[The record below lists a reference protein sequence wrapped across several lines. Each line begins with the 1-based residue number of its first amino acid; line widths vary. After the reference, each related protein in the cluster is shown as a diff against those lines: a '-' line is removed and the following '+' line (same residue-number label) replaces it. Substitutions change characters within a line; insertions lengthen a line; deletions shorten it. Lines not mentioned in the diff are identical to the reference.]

1 MEKRLILAL
10 VLSIAVIFFWTTFIA
25 KPPER
30 EPPPMQAPTPLPAV
44 AGEAV
49 REAAPPE
56 VPFVEAPVTVVEEE
70 LPPEEIVH
78 IESDQMRLELS
89 DVGGT
94 IKKLVLKKS
103 GVVKKESY
111 ELVEETLPEFRPF
124 AMKRSSRLKYN
135 AEKTSARG
143 VTYTVRTDEGIE
155 ITKRI
160 KLSDEP
166 YVISMDLTLRNP
178 GGEIVSAGEIDV
190 VCGTIF
196 GLKTGRYASLGV
208 DYFAGDKVKRLKE
221 GHLKKQ
227 KGGIAGETVG
237 ASWVAA
243 KNSFFALILIPGAI
257 TRSVFYGTYPVSAEP
272 PRSSAMIG
280 LDLPSPAIDPGREV
294 SYSFRLYAGPKDY
307 DLLKA
312 MEPPLGEVMGFGFFG
327 PLSKIILASLKFF
340 YGICGNYGVAII
352 LLTIAIRI
360 VLFPLNQKSF
370 KSMKKMQDLA
380 PLLEPLKEK
389 YKKDPK
395 KLQAETMALYKKHG
409 VNPMSGCFPMLLQ
422 MPILIAFFQ
431 TLRSSV
437 MLWGAHFLWIKDLS
451 EPDAIYTLPQSLP
464 FIGNNVNLLPILMLV
479 VFVLQQKMSPAAMGG
494 GGAQAAQQQKMMSTM
509 MPIIFG
515 VLFYNMPSGLVLY
528 FTVSTLL
535 GILQQWLVRRGT
547 PGGVPPEKKR

>member
-1 MEKRLILAL
+1 MEKRLIVAL
-10 VLSIAVIFFWTTFIA
+10 VLSIAVVFLWTTFIA
-25 KPPER
+25 KPPKRQE
-30 EPPPMQAPTPLPAV
+30 ELVPDPTPAV
-44 AGEAV
+44 VASQEAAVGEAPP
-49 REAAPPE
+49 AAPVEEQSTPPVQE
-56 VPFVEAPVTVVEEE
+56 VP
-70 LPPEEIVH
+70 PEQITFL
-78 IESDQMRLELS
+78 ESDEMRVELS

-94 IKKLVLKKS
+94 IRRLTLKRTA
-103 GVVKKESY
+103 VVKKESY

-124 AMKRSSRLKYN
+124 ALRESARLKFSVRD
-135 AEKTSARG
+135 ADERG
-143 VTYTVRTDEGIE
+143 VTYVGRTPEGLE

-160 KLSDEP
+160 GFSDEP
-166 YVISMDLTLRNP
+166 YVLTMALSLKET
-178 GGEIVSAGEIDV
+178 GAGPRRIDI
-190 VCGTIF
+190 VCGTVF

-208 DYFAGDKVKRLKE
+208 DYLAGEKVKRLKE

-227 KGGIAGETVG
+227 KGELAGESAPV
-237 ASWVAA
+237 AWAAA
-243 KNSFFALILIPGAI
+243 KNSFFSLILIPE
-257 TRSVFYGTYPVSAEP
+257 TRSQSVFYGTYAAPSGEP
-272 PRSSAMIG
+272 RPNAMAGLGIG
-280 LDLPSPAIDPGREV
+280 APTAGSGNEITRH
-294 SYSFRLYAGPKDY
+294 FKFYAGPKDY
-307 DLLKA
+307 DILRGMGMKLD
-312 MEPPLGEVMGFGFFG
+312 EVMGLGWFA
-327 PLSKIILASLKFF
+327 PLSKIILRSLKFF

-464 FIGNNVNLLPILMLV
+464 IIGNNVNLLPILMLI
-479 VFVLQQKMSPAAMGG
+479 VFVLQQKMSPASMGG
-494 GGAQAAQQQKMMSTM
+494 GSAQAAQQQKMMSMM
-509 MPIIFG
+509 MPIVFG

-528 FTVSTLL
+528 FTVSTVL
-535 GILQQWLVRRGT
+535 GIGQQWLVRRGSST
-547 PGGVPPEKKR
+547 VPAVARKS

>member
-1 MEKRLILAL
+1 MEKRLIFAL
-10 VLSIAVIFFWTTFIA
+10 MISIVVVFVWTTFVV
-25 KPPER
+25 KPPKR
-30 EPPPMQAPTPLPAV
+30 ESPPLQPPTPVPEAW
-44 AGEAV
+44 AREAV
-49 REAAPPE
+49 ETAPPSVAAPQ
-56 VPFVEAPVTVVEEE
+56 ALVEEE
-70 LPPEEIVH
+70 LPPEEIVY
-78 IESDQMRLELS
+78 IESDEMRVELS

-94 IKKLVLKKS
+94 VRKVVLKRS

-111 ELVEETLPEFRPF
+111 DLVEETLPEFRPF
-124 AMKRSSRLKYN
+124 ALSKSARLKY
-135 AEKTSARG
+135 AAGEATARS
-143 VTYTVRTDEGIE
+143 VTYKVCTENGLE

-160 KLSDEP
+160 GFSDEP
-166 YVISMDLTLRNP
+166 YVITMDLALRNAS
-178 GGEIVSAGEIDV
+178 GEFLPVGEIDA
-190 VCGTIF
+190 VCGTVF

-208 DYFAGDKVKRLKE
+208 DYFTGEKVKRLKE
-221 GHLKKQ
+221 GRLKKL
-227 KGGIAGETVG
+227 KGAIGSEPAE

-243 KNSFFALILIPGAI
+243 KNSFFALVMIPEVPS
-257 TRSVFYGTYPVSAEP
+257 RRVFYGTYPVPADA
-272 PRSSAMIG
+272 PRSSAMSG
-280 LDLPSPAIDPGREV
+280 LGMQLPEIAPDREV
-294 SYSFRLYAGPKDY
+294 AYSFRLYAGPKDY
-307 DLLKA
+307 DLLKS
-312 MEPPLGEVMGFGFFG
+312 MEPPLGDVMGFGFFG

-389 YKKDPK
+389 YKKDAK

-451 EPDAIYTLPQSLP
+451 EPDAIYTLQQSLP
-464 FIGNNVNLLPILMLV
+464 IIGNNINLLPILMLV
-479 VFVLQQKMSPAAMGG
+479 VFVLQQKMSPAGMGG

-547 PGGVPPEKKR
+547 TGPPLPVKKH

>member
-1 MEKRLILAL
+1 MEKRLIVAL
-10 VLSIAVIFFWTTFIA
+10 VLSIAVVFLWTTFVA
-25 KPPER
+25 KPPKKQDGLV
-30 EPPPMQAPTPLPAV
+30 PDPTPAAGLLEADV
-44 AGEAV
+44 GEAPP
-49 REAAPPE
+49 APPAEEQSLPPVQE
-56 VPFVEAPVTVVEEE
+56 VP
-70 LPPEEIVH
+70 PEQITLL
-78 IESDQMRLELS
+78 ESDEMKVELS

-94 IKKLVLKKS
+94 IRRLTLKRTE
-103 GVVKKESY
+103 VVKKESY

-124 AMKRSSRLKYN
+124 AMRESARLKFSVRD
-135 AEKTSARG
+135 ADERG
-143 VTYTVRTDEGIE
+143 VTYVGRRPDGLE

-160 KLSDEP
+160 GFSDEP
-166 YVISMDLTLRNP
+166 YVLTMDLSLKET
-178 GGEIVSAGEIDV
+178 GAGPRRIDI
-190 VCGTIF
+190 VCGTVF

-208 DYFAGDKVKRLKE
+208 DYLAGEKVKSLKE

-227 KGGIAGETVG
+227 KGELAGES
-237 ASWVAA
+237 ASVAWVAA
-243 KNSFFALILIPGAI
+243 KNSFFSLILIPE
-257 TRSVFYGTYPVSAEP
+257 TLSQSVFYGTYAAPSGE
-272 PRSSAMIG
+272 PRSNAMAGLGIG
-280 LDLPSPAIDPGREV
+280 APAADSGNEV
-294 SYSFRLYAGPKDY
+294 TCRFRFYAGPKDY
-307 DLLKA
+307 DILRGMGMKLD
-312 MEPPLGEVMGFGFFG
+312 EVMGLGWFA
-327 PLSKIILASLKFF
+327 PVSKIILRSLKFF
-340 YGICGNYGVAII
+340 YSICGNYGVAII

-464 FIGNNVNLLPILMLV
+464 LIGNNVNLLPILMLV
-479 VFVLQQKMSPAAMGG
+479 VFVLQQKMSPTGMGG
-494 GGAQAAQQQKMMSTM
+494 GTAQAAQQQKMMSMM
-509 MPIIFG
+509 MPIVFG

-528 FTVSTLL
+528 FTVSTVL
-535 GILQQWLVRRGT
+535 GIGQQWLVRRGAST
-547 PGGVPPEKKR
+547 AQVPARKC